1 MRYFVQIEGKE
12 HVADVTELPGG
23 GFDVRLCDADGNP
36 VRTVDV
42 DVSTGTS
49 SLAIRVDGRMFDLV
63 LDDVAPKPSVFAS
76 GRRPA
81 IVVENAHQRAAASV
95 RKDSGGDGGG
105 VVTVTDPDEG
115 SGRCG
120 VGVTPGCDV
129 CGRGSVDRAG
139 CGCEV
144 GRELVVDSCGFGAI
158 GGGPRSGG
166 VTVGA
171 GNEGPG
177 CTGGAIGVS
186 AGAGATTT
194 RDAVSDQRLKPAI
207 ASAITTTTP
216 TQIHARLFA
225 GAASVAGVVVDRC
238 SAAGVT
244 CVRVTAASE
253 PDSRSR
259 RMRLSSASRSD
270 AC

>member
-105 VVTVTDPDEG
+105 VVNSPMPGKVVKVLVKQGDTVEP
-115 SGRCG
+115 GRPL
-120 VGVTPGCDV
+120 VVV
-129 CGRGSVDRAG
+129 EAMKM
-139 CGCEV
+139 EN
-144 GRELVVDSCGFGAI
+144 ELVAEKAGTI
-158 GGGPRSGG
+158 Q
-166 VTVGA
+166 TVYVQ
-171 GNEGPG
+171 PG
-177 CTGGAIGVS
+177 DAVEGGA
-186 AGAGATTT
+186 
-194 RDAVSDQRLKPAI
+194 RLVAI
-207 ASAITTTTP
+207 A
-216 TQIHARLFA
+216 
-225 GAASVAGVVVDRC
+225 
-238 SAAGVT
+238 
-244 CVRVTAASE
+244 
-253 PDSRSR
+253 
-259 RMRLSSASRSD
+259 
-270 AC
+270 